1 MEVTKIP
8 FVKFLEIKSEK
19 ENLSLEYRENIFNHV
34 QTIHASAQFALA
46 ETQSGVFLQE
56 LFPHLEG
63 KVIPLLRDAT
73 IKYKKPAQKKI
84 YAFASVSD
92 ANLKKFQ
99 ELFEKKERGS
109 IEVDVIIKDIDNVVT
124 AVASF
129 VWFITK
135 I

>member
-1 MEVTKIP
+1 MEVTQIP
-8 FVKFLEIKSEK
+8 FVKLIEINDEK
-19 ENLSLEYRENIFNHV
+19 AHLSLEYKENILNHV
-34 QTIHASAQFALA
+34 ETIHASAQFALA

-56 LFPHLEG
+56 LFPNLEG

-84 YAFASVSD
+84 YAFISVSD
-92 ANLKKFQ
+92 ENLKKFQ
-99 ELFEKKERGS
+99 KLFEKKGRGS
-109 IEVDVIIKDIDNVVT
+109 IEVDVIVKDIDNVVT

>member
-1 MEVTKIP
+1 MEVTQIP
-8 FVKFLEIKSEK
+8 FVKLIEINDEK
-19 ENLSLEYRENIFNHV
+19 AHLSLEYKENILNHV
-34 QTIHASAQFALA
+34 ETIHASAQFALA

-56 LFPHLEG
+56 LFPNLEG

-92 ANLKKFQ
+92 ENLKKFQ
-99 ELFEKKERGS
+99 KLFEKKGRGS
-109 IEVDVIIKDIDNVVT
+109 IEVDVIVKDIDNVVT

>member
-1 MEVTKIP
+1 MEVTQIP
-8 FVKFLEIKSEK
+8 FVKLLEIKDEK
-19 ENLSLEYRENIFNHV
+19 EHLSLAYKPEVLNHI
-34 QTIHASAQFALA
+34 QTIHASAQFTLA

-92 ANLKKFQ
+92 ANLQKFQ
-99 ELFEKKERGS
+99 ELFEKKGRGS
-109 IEVDVIIKDIDNVVT
+109 IEVDVIVKDIDNVVT